1 MELEKQKKI
10 GAGVLLKLLFAG
22 GVPTVITIGLI
33 VIAIFATIM
42 AGFIHEQERQAELEG
57 GLGGGLG
64 GEAEVSAAVLRYEPL
79 VMAAAVKYGVEEHVQ
94 LLLAKMMQESGGR
107 LPDVMQSSES
117 IGLPRN
123 TITDPAVS
131 IDVGVSYFAEVLKKA
146 DGDVKLTLQ
155 SYNFGI
161 GFIDYAKK
169 RGGYSKENAVAFSN
183 MMAAKNGW
191 RRYGDIN
198 YVDNVLRY
206 LKNTSPSVP
215 VDGSGGG
222 SKVYQ
227 DVMKVALQFKGM
239 PYQWAGASPSTSFDC
254 SGLWMYSFRQVGINI
269 PRTAAEQYKYT
280 QRVSRDQ
287 LKPGDFIFFTGTAS
301 HNAISHVGLYVGNG
315 KMYNANSKGVVY
327 SELAGYWDNHTIGY
341 GRLKGVN

>member
-1 MELEKQKKI
+1 MHFAALTLAKHWRYVAIALFLVLMLPLMLVVAPFGMFQKQQEEQINI
-10 GAGVLLKLLFAG
+10 GG
-22 GVPTVITIGLI
+22 GG
-33 VIAIFATIM
+33 
-42 AGFIHEQERQAELEG
+42 
-57 GLGGGLG
+57 GGGLG
-64 GEAEVSAAVLRYEPL
+64 GEASVSASVLRYEPL

-94 LLLAKMMQESGGR
+94 LLLAKIMQESGGR

-183 MMAAKNGW
+183 MMAAKMGW

-206 LKNTSPSVP
+206 LKNTSPIAP
-215 VDGSGGG
+215 VDGGKSGG
-222 SKVYQ
+222 SDTYKA
-227 DVMKVALQFKGM
+227 VMNVALQFKGM
-239 PYQWAGASPSTSFDC
+239 PYQWAGASPETSFDC
-254 SGLWMYSFRQVGINI
+254 SGLWMYSFRQIGINI

-280 QRVSRDQ
+280 QRITRDQ

-301 HNAISHVGLYVGNG
+301 HNAISHVGLYVGDG
-315 KMYNANSKGVVY
+315 KMYNANSKGIVY
-327 SELAGYWDNHTIGY
+327 SELGGYWDNHTMGY